1 MVRPTVL
8 AAPKTAVLDRL
19 APECPPPSDPSMISE
34 AVPRRNEV
42 AAEALVAAK
51 DFWRNFLDY
60 FGLRNYIFVRL
71 SVSCV
76 LKYFL
81 DCVPFLRTDVYF
93 VV

>member
-8 AAPKTAVLDRL
+8 AAPKTAVSDRP

-34 AVPRRNEV
+34 AVPRKNEV

-60 FGLRNYIFVRL
+60 FWPLQLYLCTTFSFMCAEIFFGR
-71 SVSCV
+71 CT
-76 LKYFL
+76 F
-81 DCVPFLRTDVYF
+81 F
-93 VV
+93 

>member
-8 AAPKTAVLDRL
+8 AAPKTAVSDRP

-51 DFWRNFLDY
+51 DFWSFGEIFWTI
-60 FGLRNYIFVRL
+60 FGLFLASAIIFVHDFQFH
-71 SVSCV
+71 VC
-76 LKYFL
+76 
-81 DCVPFLRTDVYF
+81 
-93 VV
+93 